1 MKNKMKTFMALATVA
16 VTALSQPVWVLG
28 CPKEGYRDFYF
39 CGWSMDHDF
48 KSAQAKAIEN
58 AVLKIQRV
66 YSVKVDLRLEKS
78 ATFDNSRVV
87 ISLKSE
93 EEKIPI
99 RLADTYYQRLGN
111 YYKVW
116 VLIAVP
122 KPEKIAKR
130 EPSDLDAA
138 IRSIIFPG
146 WGQFIKGRPDR
157 AIFFIAAE
165 TISAGLTMYFSKN
178 SNYSNYKLYAKISL
192 WVSIGIHIANIID
205 SITISNKN
213 LR

>member
-16 VTALSQPVWVLG
+16 VTALSQPEWVLE

-39 CGWSMDHDF
+39 CGFSIDRDYNL
-48 KSAQAKAIEN
+48 AQTKAIEN
-58 AVLKIQRV
+58 AVLKIQRI
-66 YSVKVDLRLEKS
+66 YSVKVDLKLDKS
-78 ATFDNSRVV
+78 PNLDKSSVV
-87 ISLKSE
+87 INLKGE
-93 EEKIPI
+93 EQKIPL
-99 RLADTYYQRLGN
+99 RLVDTYFTRVNN

-178 SNYSNYKLYAKISL
+178 SNYRSYAKVSF
-192 WVSIGIHIANIID
+192 WVTAGIHLANIID